1 MSFTRRTHLS
11 FNRRSLA
18 LFASLALGS
27 GLAAA
32 QFSVGPAGPAAS
44 AAAPAS
50 APASGKADGFRKLDA
65 DGNGSISRKEAETAG
80 MSVREFEA
88 LDANRDAELSPA
100 EFEPRK

>member
-1 MSFTRRTHLS
+1 MSLTRRTHSS

-18 LFASLALGS
+18 LFASLAVGS

-32 QFSVGPAGPAAS
+32 QFSVGPAVPAAS
-44 AAAPAS
+44 APAPA
-50 APASGKADGFRKLDA
+50 AGKADSFRKLDA

-100 EFEPRK
+100 EFETKK